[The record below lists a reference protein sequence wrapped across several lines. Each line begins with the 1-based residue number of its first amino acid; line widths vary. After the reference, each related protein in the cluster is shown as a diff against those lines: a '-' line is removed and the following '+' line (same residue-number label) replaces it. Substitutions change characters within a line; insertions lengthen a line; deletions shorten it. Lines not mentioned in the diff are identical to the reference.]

1 MKFRL
6 PIAVSIVVFA
16 AAVFASEAPAQMRRM
31 GVSAPLGQAR
41 ISSRVGP
48 RAGFPR
54 ARVGFGFGGF
64 NRSQFFPGSALYPY
78 FYPPYFYPPYYP
90 DYDYEESQQNETQ
103 VAPPQVITVQP
114 APAPA
119 PAPNPVQSLVL
130 ENQGGQWVRI
140 SNLGQPP
147 APASPTGPDSARAG
161 VPPAKLPPTV
171 LVFRD
176 GHNEE
181 VERYMI
187 QGNVIFIGANY
198 WSTGSWTKKV
208 PIAVLDIPA
217 TVKLN
222 EERGGKFSLP
232 SGPNEVMLRP

>member
-31 GVSAPLGQAR
+31 GVSAPFGQAR

-54 ARVGFGFGGF
+54 SRVGFGFGGF

-140 SNLGQPP
+140 SNLGQPSV
-147 APASPTGPDSARAG
+147 PASPTGPDSARAG

>member
-1 MKFRL
+1 MKVRF
-6 PIAVSIVVFA
+6 PIAVRIVVFA

-31 GVSAPLGQAR
+31 GVSAPFGQAR
-41 ISSRVGP
+41 ISSRFGP
-48 RAGFPR
+48 RAGFQR
-54 ARVGFGFGGF
+54 ARIGFGFGG
-64 NRSQFFPGSALYPY
+64 NRGQFFPGSLLYPY

-90 DYDYEESQQNETQ
+90 DYDYEEYQQNETQ
-103 VAPPQVITVQP
+103 VSPPQVITVQP

-119 PAPNPVQSLVL
+119 PAPAPSPVQSLVL

-140 SNLGQPP
+140 SNFSQPVAMAPP
-147 APASPTGPDSARAG
+147 AA
-161 VPPAKLPPTV
+161 PPARLPPTV

-176 GHNEE
+176 DPNEE
-181 VERYMI
+181 AERYMI

-208 PIAVLDIPA
+208 PIAALDIPA